1 LAASL
6 ASNDVLY
13 LIHRSGYW
21 VVMAAHVFWMWR
33 MGPFGTLHVLRA
45 RNATL
50 LLLVAQLCTGLLFAY
65 GAFPAWAQPI
75 HLVMGV
81 GLFLTTWGLFWRT
94 TSS

>member
-1 LAASL
+1 MQ
-6 ASNDVLY
+6 LY
-13 LIHRSGYW
+13 GGMAGVFDIVDPVQEAKSGLDQ
-21 VVMAAHVFWMWR
+21 F
-33 MGPFGTLHVLRA
+33 

-50 LLLVAQLCTGLLFAY
+50 LLLVAQLGTGLLFAY
-65 GAFPAWAQPI
+65 GAFPAWAQPV